1 MRTRRDFIRLTLA
14 GGAAFLIGAGEGRTG
29 DAAGRAPWKPNAWIR
44 IDGDGVVVIVGK
56 QEMGQ
61 GVRTSLAMIVAEEL
75 DLDWAKI
82 RIEQAS
88 TGPGYTSLNTGGSGS
103 IYRSWRTLRPAA
115 AAAREMLLRA
125 AAKEWKV
132 ARPSLRTENGAV
144 VHQASGRT
152 RSYASL
158 AAVAATL
165 EIPKDVPL
173 KSPADFRI
181 VGRRAKRLDGPAIVT
196 GAAKY
201 GLDARVPG
209 MRFATLVRCPVAGG
223 TLRSFDAADAKKV
236 RGVREVIEVPNAVAV
251 VADSSW
257 AALKAQALVRAE
269 WNDGPGGAFD
279 SDRYIDT
286 LLSASNEDHV
296 TRRDGDVPAAMA
308 AAAKTLEAKY
318 VYPFYAHAPVE
329 PMNAVA
335 RVRDGRCEI
344 WAPTQAPNRVQ
355 ELAAKRLGMAAEQVT
370 VHPTL
375 IGGGFGRRLAADY
388 ALEAVDVSKALGGAP
403 VQVLWSR
410 TDDMQFGH
418 LQHATVEALRA
429 AIDAQGNLVAWSH
442 AKVSN
447 PIMSIFPPPGTDDP
461 ETYLASG
468 AVDIPYAIPNV
479 AVSYVHVP
487 SPVRYGPWRSVES
500 PASVFGRECFLDEI
514 AHAAGRDPL
523 QMRLDLLQGTANVKV
538 GGRAIDRARLRRV
551 LETVRDRSDWGKRR
565 GQGVA
570 CNIYDGDTYVAHVA
584 EVTVT
589 GDGWRVDRVVSAV
602 DCGPVINPTGVE
614 QQTEGGVVWALTQ
627 LMTEITIRAGR
638 VEQRSYAD
646 FAVPRLR
653 DTPRIEVHIVPTEGP
668 QPCGMGE
675 PPVPPLAPAVLN
687 AMFSA
692 TGKRIRRLPVGR

>member
-14 GGAAFLIGAGEGRTG
+14 GGAAFVIGAG
-29 DAAGRAPWKPNAWIR
+29 AGRSDARVPWKPNAWIR
-44 IDGDGVVVIVGK
+44 IDGDGVVVIIGK

-82 RIEQAS
+82 RVEQAS

-115 AAAREMLLRA
+115 ATAREMLLRA

-132 ARPSLRTENGAV
+132 ARTSLRTENGAV
-144 VHQASGRT
+144 VHQPSGRT

-158 AAVAATL
+158 ASVAATL

-209 MRFATLVRCPVAGG
+209 MSFATLVRCPVAGG
-223 TLRSFDAADAKKV
+223 TLRSFDAGDAKKV
-236 RGVREVIEVPNAVAV
+236 RGVRDAIALENAVAI
-251 VADSSW
+251 VADNSW
-257 AALKAQALVRAE
+257 AALKAQTLVRAQ
-269 WNDGPGGAFD
+269 WNDGPNAAFD

-308 AAAKTLEAKY
+308 VAAKTLEAKY

-355 ELAAKRLGMAAEQVT
+355 EVAAQRLGIAKEQVT

-388 ALEAVDVSKALGGAP
+388 ALEAVDVSKAIGGAP

-418 LQHATVEALRA
+418 LQHATVESLRA
-429 AIDAQGNLVAWSH
+429 AVDARGNLVAWSH

-447 PIMSIFPPPGTDDP
+447 PIMTVFPPPATDDP

-468 AVDIPYAIPNV
+468 SIDIPYAIPNV
-479 AVSYVHVP
+479 AVSYVYVP

-523 QMRLDLLQGTANVKV
+523 QMRLDLLQGPAKVKV
-538 GGRAIDRARLRRV
+538 GGRDIDRARLRRV
-551 LETVRDRSDWGKRR
+551 LETVRDRSGWGKRL

-584 EVTVT
+584 EVTVK
-589 GDGWRVDRVVSAV
+589 GGRWRVERVVSAV

-614 QQTEGGVVWALTQ
+614 QQMEGGIVWALTQ
-627 LMTEITIRAGR
+627 LMTEITIRDGR

>member
-14 GGAAFLIGAGEGRTG
+14 GGGALVLGVADVRSAAAS
-29 DAAGRAPWKPNAWIR
+29 WKPNAWVR
-44 IDGDGVVVIVGK
+44 VDGDGVVVIVGK

-61 GVRTSLAMIVAEEL
+61 GVRTSLAMIVAEEM
-75 DLDWAKI
+75 DLDWSKI

-88 TGPGYTSLNTGGSGS
+88 TGSDYTRLNTGGSGS
-103 IYRSWRTLRPAA
+103 IYRGWQPLRPAA
-115 AAAREMLLRA
+115 ATAREMLLRA

-132 ARPSLRTENGAV
+132 ARTSLRTENGTV
-144 VHQASGRT
+144 VHATSGRA

-173 KSPADFRI
+173 KSSREFRI
-181 VGRRAKRLDGPAIVT
+181 VGRRTKRIDGPAIVT

-201 GLDARVPG
+201 GLDTRVPG

-223 TLRSFDAADAKKV
+223 TLRSFDAGEAKKV
-236 RGVREVIEVPNAVAV
+236 RGVRDAIEVANAVAI

-257 AALKAQALVRAE
+257 AALKAQTLVRAE
-269 WNDGPGGAFD
+269 WNDGPNHAFD
-279 SDRYIDT
+279 SDRYIDA
-286 LLSASNEDHV
+286 LLTASAGERV
-296 TRRDGDVPAAMA
+296 TRRDGNVAAAMDA
-308 AAAKTLEAKY
+308 ASKTLDAHY

-329 PMNAVA
+329 PMNAIA
-335 RVRDGRCEI
+335 RVRGGECEI

-355 ELAAKRLGMAAEQVT
+355 EVVAQRLGIAKEQVT

-388 ALEAVDVSKALGGAP
+388 AVEAAEVSKAIGGTP

-410 TDDMQFGH
+410 GDDMQFGH
-418 LQHATVEALRA
+418 LQHATVERMRA
-429 AIDAQGNLVAWSH
+429 AVDAEGTLTAWSH

-447 PIMSIFPPPGTDDP
+447 PIMSVFPPPATDDP

-500 PASVFGRECFLDEI
+500 PSGVFGRECFLDEI
-514 AHAAGRDPL
+514 AHLAGRDPL
-523 QMRLDLLQGTANVKV
+523 QMRLDLLGGPPKVKA
-538 GGRAIDRARLRRV
+538 GGRDIDRARLRRV
-551 LETVRDRSDWGKRR
+551 LETVRDRAEWGKRA

-570 CNIYDGDTYVAHVA
+570 CNIYDGDTYVAYVA
-584 EVTVT
+584 EVSRH
-589 GDGWRVDRVVSAV
+589 GEGWRVERVVGAV

-614 QQTEGGVVWALTQ
+614 QQMEGGIVWALAQ
-627 LMTEITIRAGR
+627 LMTEITIRGGR
-638 VEQRSYAD
+638 VEQRSFAD
-646 FAVPRLR
+646 FPVPRLR
-653 DTPRIEVHIVPTEGP
+653 DTPRIEVHIVPTDGP

-675 PPVPPLAPAVLN
+675 PPVPPLVPAVLN
-687 AMFSA
+687 AVFAA
-692 TGKRIRRLPVGR
+692 TGKRIRRLPVKA